1 MKYTIL
7 STTPTPAGLL
17 VFAQPVTDRGMVA
30 RGCPTLIAR
39 TPLLAARLADA
50 MEPGETWEIAA
61 DANGVITE
69 PTYRGEAH
77 ADAQGS

>member
-39 TPLLAARLADA
+39 TPLLAASLAAA
-50 MEPGETWEIAA
+50 MAPGETWEIAA
-61 DANGVITE
+61 DADGVITE
-69 PTYRGEAH
+69 AAFTSE
-77 ADAQGS
+77 QEKEV

>member
-50 MEPGETWEIAA
+50 MAPGETWEIAA
-61 DANGVITE
+61 DADGVITGA
-69 PTYRGEAH
+69 TYRGEKAR
-77 ADAQGS
+77 DV